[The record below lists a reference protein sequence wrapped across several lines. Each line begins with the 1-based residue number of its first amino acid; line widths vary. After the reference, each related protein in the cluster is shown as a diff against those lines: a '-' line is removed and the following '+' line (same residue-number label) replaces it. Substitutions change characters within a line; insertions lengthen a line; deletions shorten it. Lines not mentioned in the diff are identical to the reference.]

1 MSKCLETG
9 LVLTEFDTSLPILSY
24 PSYTR
29 SLHIS
34 RNPIPL
40 SKPQLALRRMALAQ
54 GLWTRVVCR
63 RERSPDTNHLFL

>member
-1 MSKCLETG
+1 MGLGGDIVCQLGSVNVELPGDG

-24 PSYTR
+24 PPYTR

-40 SKPQLALRRMALAQ
+40 SKPQLALRRMAPA
-54 GLWTRVVCR
+54 
-63 RERSPDTNHLFL
+63 